1 MNIEDIKSFS
11 EAVREILH
19 LDYYNA
25 GAKNKLIKYCNSKG
39 IDIQC
44 IIENNRKKLQ
54 DRKNFCKNCGKEI
67 SLYKKFC
74 DSSCAATYNNKK
86 RKLKQE
92 TKDKISESLKKVKRN
107 SECKYNKNGKKI
119 YKKICKVCG
128 KEFETV
134 SKNATHCSKKCVGQ
148 DTEYREH
155 LRNKQLALVKQGKHK
170 GWITRNIVS
179 FPERFW
185 MRVLNSN
192 NIEYVHNYHFY
203 NKYFLDFYIIKNGNE
218 IDLEIDGKQHE
229 DRKEEDDKR
238 DDFVKDKNVIVYR
251 VKWNYVN
258 NDKGKEIM
266 KKKIDDFLNFY
277 NNIN

>member
-1 MNIEDIKSFS
+1 MTI
-11 EAVREILH
+11 
-19 LDYYNA
+19 
-25 GAKNKLIKYCNSKG
+25 
-39 IDIQC
+39 
-44 IIENNRKKLQ
+44 
-54 DRKNFCKNCGKEI
+54 
-67 SLYKKFC
+67 
-74 DSSCAATYNNKK
+74 YNNKK

>member
-1 MNIEDIKSFS
+1 
-11 EAVREILH
+11 
-19 LDYYNA
+19 
-25 GAKNKLIKYCNSKG
+25 
-39 IDIQC
+39 
-44 IIENNRKKLQ
+44 
-54 DRKNFCKNCGKEI
+54 
-67 SLYKKFC
+67 
-74 DSSCAATYNNKK
+74 
-86 RKLKQE
+86 
-92 TKDKISESLKKVKRN
+92 
-107 SECKYNKNGKKI
+107 
-119 YKKICKVCG
+119 
-128 KEFETV
+128 
-134 SKNATHCSKKCVGQ
+134 
-148 DTEYREH
+148 
-155 LRNKQLALVKQGKHK
+155 
-170 GWITRNIVS
+170 
-179 FPERFW
+179 

-277 NNIN
+277 NNINQ

>member
-39 IDIQC
+39 IDIQG

-86 RKLKQE
+86 RKFKQE

-119 YKKICKVCG
+119 YKKICKV
-128 KEFETV
+128 
-134 SKNATHCSKKCVGQ
+134 
-148 DTEYREH
+148 
-155 LRNKQLALVKQGKHK
+155 
-170 GWITRNIVS
+170 
-179 FPERFW
+179 
-185 MRVLNSN
+185 
-192 NIEYVHNYHFY
+192 
-203 NKYFLDFYIIKNGNE
+203 
-218 IDLEIDGKQHE
+218 
-229 DRKEEDDKR
+229 
-238 DDFVKDKNVIVYR
+238 
-251 VKWNYVN
+251 
-258 NDKGKEIM
+258 
-266 KKKIDDFLNFY
+266 
-277 NNIN
+277 